1 MKKTIAILLALCLC
15 VCLCACGNGNNSKT
29 ETQEPLV
36 TTLPVETPPTTDAN
50 EVERLAFQENYVRV
64 LKWIATNGTAEL
76 EEKDVNNYG
85 RVNGYEYDGYS
96 FDVGANGQID
106 ASVKLHFSQVE
117 FVSSD
122 YDNGIFIDRK
132 IRHFLSIDMQ
142 KLEVTYSWEYE
153 VHVFTSGFN
162 RTSTLAS
169 GKIRIPLADITLT
182 GNNHLISNYSEG
194 STFRNVSGYEDVRAV
209 INADFEETL
218 SNVINFL
225 TETSGGA
232 PEDMG
237 FINYT

>member
-1 MKKTIAILLALCLC
+1 MKKISVLLLACCLC
-15 VCLCACGNGNNSKT
+15 IGLCACGNGNNIKT
-29 ETQEPLV
+29 ETQESLV

-85 RVNGYEYDGYS
+85 RVNGYEYNGYS

-106 ASVKLHFSQVE
+106 AFVKLYFSRE
-117 FVSSD
+117 ESAGSD
-122 YDNGIFIDRK
+122 YDDGILIERN
-132 IRHFLSIDMQ
+132 IRHFVSIDMQ
-142 KLEVTYSWEYE
+142 KLEVTYSWKYE
-153 VHVFTSGFN
+153 VWIVTSAFN

-169 GKIRIPLADITLT
+169 GKIQIPLADITRT
-182 GNNHLISNYSEG
+182 GNNHLISNYSEE

-225 TETSGGA
+225 AKTSGVA
-232 PEDMG
+232 PKDMG